1 MSWDQSAAC
10 SGLDPEVFLVTQRG
24 RALLGVVEF
33 CGSCPVKAPCLADGW
48 WDDFAVRGGMGPR
61 ERRCL
66 ARYLDL
72 VAARRV
78 AATG

>member
-1 MSWDQSAAC
+1 MSWDESAAC
-10 SGLDPEVFLVTQRG
+10 SGLDPELFLVTQRG
-24 RALLGVVEF
+24 KALPGVAEF
-33 CGSCPVKAPCLADGW
+33 CGGCPVAAACLADGY

-66 ARYLDL
+66 SRYLAL
-72 VAARRV
+72 VTASEV

>member
-1 MSWDQSAAC
+1 MMSWDEGAAC
-10 SGLDPEVFLVTQRG
+10 VGVDPEVFLVTQRG
-24 RALLGVVEF
+24 KSLPGVVDF
-33 CGSCPVKAPCLADGW
+33 CSECPVQSPCLADGW

-66 ARYLDL
+66 ARYLVL
-72 VAARRV
+72 AASEV